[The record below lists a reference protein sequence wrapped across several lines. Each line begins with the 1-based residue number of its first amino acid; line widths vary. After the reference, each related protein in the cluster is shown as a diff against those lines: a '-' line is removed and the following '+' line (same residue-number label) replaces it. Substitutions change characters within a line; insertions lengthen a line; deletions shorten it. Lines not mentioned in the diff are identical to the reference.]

1 MTVSVQGR
9 LEEVDGRKLRF
20 SLEAFDDLEIIS
32 SSSHDRFIIDARKF
46 NAAAQKKQRG

>member
-20 SLEAFDDLEIIS
+20 SLEAFDDLEMIS
-32 SSSHDRFIIDARKF
+32 SGIRERFINDVRKF
-46 NAAAQKKQRG
+46 NAAVQKKQRG